1 MSNNHL
7 IKNTKNHKNIQPSTT
22 SPWVI
27 IYPIKLVN
35 RPIHKIELV
44 NARKENNVIDGN
56 IHFYYKSAK
65 HSSNFGFHMLKRK
78 IEQTKV
84 TRNYKA

>member
-1 MSNNHL
+1 ME
-7 IKNTKNHKNIQPSTT
+7 
-22 SPWVI
+22 
-27 IYPIKLVN
+27 IYIFAQK
-35 RPIHKIELV
+35 KKKKDE
-44 NARKENNVIDGN
+44 N